1 MTQLFHTFIT
11 LTSSTFQLVPHLH
24 NITTIATTSTNRST
38 TSNLHSI
45 STLGHRH
52 PEAMEGTVDIRG
64 LWYDGMSADLLV
76 LCEKKEYSCHKC
88 IVLPR
93 SKLLRAAADHPKKK
107 KKGKAVIE
115 IHRKHAEGIEHML
128 WSMYE
133 SNPLVLFED
142 AKPEAIAGTFKLAV
156 QEDLKAL
163 KEAARLAMLRL
174 ADGKNGTID
183 EVSILKVIAEM
194 RGMGT
199 KEMLEKAD
207 ELEVKW
213 MPKAMKNPHSRKM
226 LSQEAIDRYFDSREL
241 PKKAKRPA
249 EDALEHPTPPPA
261 YRPKGDP
268 HEPEG
273 PFEWPED
280 VC

>member
-1 MTQLFHTFIT
+1 
-11 LTSSTFQLVPHLH
+11 
-24 NITTIATTSTNRST
+24 
-38 TSNLHSI
+38 
-45 STLGHRH
+45 
-52 PEAMEGTVDIRG
+52 MESTVDIRG

-93 SKLLRAAADHPKKK
+93 SKLLRAAAEHPRKK
-107 KKGKAVIE
+107 KKGKTVIE

-213 MPKAMKNPHSRKM
+213 MPKAMKNPISRKM
-226 LSQEAIDRYFDSREL
+226 LSQEAIDRYFASVEPR
-241 PKKAKRPA
+241 KKTKRPA
-249 EDALEHPTPPPA
+249 EDGLEDPTPPPA
-261 YRPKGDP
+261 YRPKSDP
-268 HEPEG
+268 HEER
-273 PFEWPED
+273 FEWPED
-280 VC
+280 VY